1 MKFDP
6 LILMI
11 FPMLKVTALAGQSLM
26 LRRVSGLQALGARIP
41 IKLDWLGSHS
51 STRLF
56 NSLSN
61 DDTDGNAKEV
71 TDDFDTKTFERTQKA
86 EKTFKGLTRM
96 RLKKAL
102 LKAPGAWLFFLIEI
116 TFYTSHSSF
125 AFFLSYLCN

>member
-1 MKFDP
+1 MQLP
-6 LILMI
+6 LTSERS
-11 FPMLKVTALAGQSLM
+11 LKLEDQTSWATLLSA
-26 LRRVSGLQALGARIP
+26 
-41 IKLDWLGSHS
+41 
-51 STRLF
+51 TRLF

-61 DDTDGNAKEV
+61 DDTDGNAEEV